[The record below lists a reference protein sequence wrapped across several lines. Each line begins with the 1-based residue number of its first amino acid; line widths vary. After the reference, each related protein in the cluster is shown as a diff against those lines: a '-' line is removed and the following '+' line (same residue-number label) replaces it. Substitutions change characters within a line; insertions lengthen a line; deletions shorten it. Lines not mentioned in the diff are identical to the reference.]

1 MTPLTKVKKN
11 CRICG
16 KEYTPCSYCENDKMA
31 FHYRTICCSRE
42 CASIYLA
49 KVLEA
54 RNPSKNENANED
66 ENVIETKNVA
76 SDETEQNT
84 EEGFEF
90 ENKNDK
96 QARRKYVKKKQSE
109 SV

>member
-1 MTPLTKVKKN
+1 MIPLAKVKKI

-31 FHYRTICCSRE
+31 FHYRAICCSRE

-54 RNPSKNENANED
+54 RNPSKNENED
-66 ENVIETKNVA
+66 ENAIETKNVV
-76 SDETEQNT
+76 SDEIEQNT
-84 EEGFEF
+84 EEGLEF

-96 QARRKYVKKKQSE
+96 LARRKYVKKKQSE